1 MTRTTNFIYVPQA
14 IEVNSRKIILFSALI
29 LALTAG
35 GYLLLQLQRAF
46 AEHSHWQSRVAVLEK
61 ELEDL
66 RQEAKNHREFLE
78 RLRRDPAI
86 QDAIARKELG
96 YGKKD
101 EDLYRMPEE
110 QPKGSKH

>member
-1 MTRTTNFIYVPQA
+1 M
-14 IEVNSRKIILFSALI
+14 
-29 LALTAG
+29 
-35 GYLLLQLQRAF
+35 LQLQRAF
-46 AEHSHWQSRVAVLEK
+46 AEYSHWQSRVAVLEK

>member
-1 MTRTTNFIYVPQA
+1 M
-14 IEVNSRKIILFSALI
+14 NSKKVILLTVSI
-29 LALTAG
+29 LALGAG
-35 GYLLLQLQRAF
+35 GYLVLQLQRAF
-46 AEHSHWQSRVAVLEK
+46 AEYSHWQSREAVLEE

-66 RQEAKNHREFLE
+66 RQEAKTLREFLE

-101 EDLYRMPEE
+101 EVLYRMPQDLGGE
-110 QPKGSKH
+110 